1 MGSKKKQLA
10 TTKVSGAGPTNAP
23 TTATVPSWPT
33 FKPRLP
39 VVQLSFDHPAP
50 GFEDQIVAIRNFFPK
65 SLCRDYVAFLAGLP
79 LSTTPGKPKRGEAT
93 RSNDRFQVDD
103 PQFAQRLWLQTGL
116 KEAVLQ
122 ESVRNLWGG
131 EVIGLNPNIRIYR
144 YSPGQFF
151 DCHYDDY
158 NLVSVPSENGS
169 EIINAKT
176 TWTAL
181 LYLTS
186 VTEGCQGG
194 ETVFYA
200 NDRKLAAEEIVI
212 DPETGKI
219 LLHKHGNDCLLHEGR
234 EVVSGQ
240 KWIIRTDLCVRR

>member
-1 MGSKKKQLA
+1 MGNKKKQLA
-10 TTKVSGAGPTNAP
+10 TKGSGFPANAP
-23 TTATVPSWPT
+23 LAATAPRWPP
-33 FKPRLP
+33 FKPHLP
-39 VVQLSFDHPAP
+39 VVQPSFDRPSP
-50 GFEDQIVAIRNFFPK
+50 KFEDQIVVIRNFFPK

-79 LSTTPGKPKRGEAT
+79 LSTTPGKPKRGEAS
-93 RSNDRFQVDD
+93 RYNDRFQIDD
-103 PQFAQRLWLQTGL
+103 PQFARRLWLETGL
-116 KEAVLQ
+116 KEAVIQ
-122 ESVRNLWGG
+122 QSVKGLWGG

-144 YSPGQFF
+144 YTPGQFF

-158 NLVSVPSENGS
+158 NLVSVPSENGQ
-169 EIINAKT
+169 ETINAKT
-176 TWTAL
+176 TWTVL

-186 VTEGCQGG
+186 ATEGCQGG

-212 DPETGKI
+212 GPETGMV

-234 EVVSGQ
+234 EVVAGQ